1 MPNDP
6 QLEKS
11 TPHLRPPLVRRPF
24 AGDPPTVEDR
34 VCHEKLAAWSYH
46 FAEGWKMVD
55 NPLTV
60 PGGNTLRGA
69 APTNLQGLLQNAGYD
84 PQPLFVVGDEV
95 AAYVYEARATA
106 TFLVV
111 LTVQGSGAAPPAQ
124 GGGAGSDG
132 AAQGVGAVWG
142 ARQFFIARGFPSLL
156 DVLRSLGTILDKG
169 KAHAP

>member
-6 QLEKS
+6 QLEKP

-34 VCHEKLAAWSYH
+34 INHEKLAAWSYH

-69 APTNLQGLLQNAGYD
+69 TPTNLQGLLHNAGYD
-84 PQPLFVVGDEV
+84 PQALFVVGDEV
-95 AAYVYEARATA
+95 AAHVYEARATA

-111 LTVQGSGAAPPAQ
+111 LTVAQGLGAAPPTAQ
-124 GGGAGSDG
+124 GLGGGGAGTAHG
-132 AAQGVGAVWG
+132 FGG

-156 DVLRSLGTILDKG
+156 DVLRSLGPILHKG
-169 KAHAP
+169 RAHAT